1 MKLKLTPALTGL
13 FAGLLMAAIFLFGYA
28 NRDNTKLPIE
38 LLATLAFSAGIIL
51 SVILYV
57 KSAENHVKF
66 WDKFNVGFRSFIVSI
81 LVMVVFTY
89 VFNKL
94 HPEFKEESAA
104 MEKTRIT
111 STEKSKTPIEIDQY
125 IADYKKGYITAL
137 VSKTIFG
144 YLIIGAVVTAVTAA
158 FTSRRK

>member
-1 MKLKLTPALTGL
+1 MKFKLTPALFGL
-13 FAGLLMAAIFLFGYA
+13 FAGLLMVAIFLFGYA
-28 NRDNTKLPIE
+28 NRNNTKLPIE
-38 LLATLAFSAGIIL
+38 ILATLAFSAGIIL
-51 SVILYV
+51 SVLMY
-57 KSAENHVKF
+57 KNTDDSRVKF

-81 LVMVVFTY
+81 LVMVAFTY

-104 MEKTRIT
+104 MEKTRII
-111 STEKSKTPIEIDQY
+111 STEKSKTPTEIEQY

-144 YLIIGAVVTAVTAA
+144 YLIIGAIVTAITAA
-158 FTSRRK
+158 ITSRRN